1 MTQLPAVQNSFEL
14 QQRQAKALYASKYFS
29 DAQSEAQA
37 IVKVMAGAELGLQPF
52 AAMTGIHIIKGKPVL
67 GANLIATLVDSHPRY
82 DYMVKQSDTDRCVIA
97 WVRDGRDVGESSFT
111 IEEAKTAGLYRAG
124 GNWQKYPS
132 DMLFARALTR
142 GARRFAP
149 GIFGGAPIYT
159 PDELG
164 AESDNEGYTIVE
176 TVTEA
181 PTSEDVQVMQD
192 VTDAL
197 AVDGVVVELNPEV
210 VLITEGQMK
219 RLHSVGKNFYGDEWE
234 TKRPDLVDA
243 VSKGAVTSSS
253 QLTTNEAKKLID
265 GIEAKIAKRDA
276 EPQPEMSFV
285 EHAAATEQ
293 SAYSEG

>member
-14 QQRQAKALYASKYFS
+14 QQRQAKALYASNYFS
-29 DAQSEAQA
+29 DAKSEAQA

-67 GANLIATLVDSHPRY
+67 GANLIATLVDVHPKY
-82 DYMVKQSDTDRCVIA
+82 DYVITGHSNTSCTIT
-97 WVRDGRDVGESSFT
+97 WTRNGRNVGESSFT
-111 IEEAKTAGLYRAG
+111 IEEAKAANLLHKD
-124 GNWQKYPS
+124 NWKNYPS

-164 AESDNEGYTIVE
+164 AETDNEGYTIVE

-181 PTSEDVQVMQD
+181 PTSEDIRIMQD

-197 AVDGVVVELNPEV
+197 SVDEIVIDERVIGKE
-210 VLITEGQMK
+210 TEDPACLKSFCSRKVRVTGST
-219 RLHSVGKNFYGDEWE
+219 RL
-234 TKRPDLVDA
+234 
-243 VSKGAVTSSS
+243 
-253 QLTTNEAKKLID
+253 
-265 GIEAKIAKRDA
+265 
-276 EPQPEMSFV
+276 
-285 EHAAATEQ
+285 AAPTMARIGTQ
-293 SAYSEG
+293 SASDWSIM